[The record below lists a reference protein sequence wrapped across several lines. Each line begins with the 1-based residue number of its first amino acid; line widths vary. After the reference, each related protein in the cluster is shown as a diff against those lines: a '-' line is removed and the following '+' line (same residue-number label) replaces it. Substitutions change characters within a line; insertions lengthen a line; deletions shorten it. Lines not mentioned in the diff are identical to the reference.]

1 METLRSTLGALADW
15 AARRVVWFRS
25 TLDAAL
31 AGRPDSER
39 GQGLAEY
46 ALILSL
52 IAVAVIG
59 ALTFFGQQ
67 LDGRLPGPDQRGDIK
82 VFDGMPR
89 ASGRALTRR
98 SIGANER
105 PEFGHCGSAAVD
117 SSGATAWDDCEPWAT
132 SSPCSCWGRHGAS
145 SARRHRGG

>member
-15 AARRVVWFRS
+15 AARRVVWFRC

-52 IAVAVIG
+52 IAVVVIG

-67 LDGRLPGPDQRGDIK
+67 LDDVFLDPISKDIGD
-82 VFDGMPR
+82 V
-89 ASGRALTRR
+89 L
-98 SIGANER
+98 
-105 PEFGHCGSAAVD
+105 
-117 SSGATAWDDCEPWAT
+117 SSL
-132 SSPCSCWGRHGAS
+132 
-145 SARRHRGG
+145 